1 MQQEVYPYGRSNQ
14 RKCIKSKVS
23 CLNNECS
30 FWLARKQIENDFFD
44 KKNYNKNLLDIAND
58 IASMCAW
65 MSNTPMHK
73 TIYVPK
79 QNYKKKKK
87 NSNLKYH
94 WQKNNNNIFTFVKD
108 NEKLHLT

>member
-1 MQQEVYPYGRSNQ
+1 MQQVYPYGRSNQ

-65 MSNTPMHK
+65 MSKTPMHK
-73 TIYVPK
+73 TIYAPK
-79 QNYKKKKK
+79 QNLKKKW

-94 WQKNNNNIFTFVKD
+94 YGKKIIIIFSP
-108 NEKLHLT
+108 L

>member
-1 MQQEVYPYGRSNQ
+1 MLIQQVYPYGRSNQ

-58 IASMCAW
+58 IASMRAW
-65 MSNTPMHK
+65 MSKTPMHK

-79 QNYKKKKK
+79 QNFKK
-87 NSNLKYH
+87 NEIQI
-94 WQKNNNNIFTFVKD
+94 WNITGKKIIIIFSP
-108 NEKLHLT
+108 L